1 MDSISKSDI
10 DKTFGKILKEF
21 RVKNHLTQDALSESL
36 GISLKYISRIENG
49 YSGIKTQTII
59 KCMNLLGIQPNI
71 LFADFIQNEDI
82 QEQIELSSKISM
94 LDKKNIAFLTAVVE
108 LLLER
113 Q

>member
-21 RVKNHLTQDALSESL
+21 RIKNHLTQDALSEKL

-71 LFADFIQNEDI
+71 LFSDFIQNEDV
-82 QEQIELSSKISM
+82 QEQIDLSSKISK
-94 LDKKNIAFLTAVVE
+94 LDKKNIAFLTA
-108 LLLER
+108 LYFYFS
-113 Q
+113 